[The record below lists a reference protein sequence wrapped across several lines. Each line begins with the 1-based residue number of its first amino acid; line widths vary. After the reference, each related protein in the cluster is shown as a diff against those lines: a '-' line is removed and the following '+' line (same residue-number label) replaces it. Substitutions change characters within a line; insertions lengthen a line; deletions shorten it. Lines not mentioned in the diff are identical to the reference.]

1 MRSLRRHG
9 AAGESPHHPTKKMQ
23 IGVNAAKTD
32 RTVLIWKEE
41 DEETAQEGEK
51 KTPKN
56 KDNVFLDL
64 SW

>member
-1 MRSLRRHG
+1 
-9 AAGESPHHPTKKMQ
+9 MQ

-64 SW
+64 S